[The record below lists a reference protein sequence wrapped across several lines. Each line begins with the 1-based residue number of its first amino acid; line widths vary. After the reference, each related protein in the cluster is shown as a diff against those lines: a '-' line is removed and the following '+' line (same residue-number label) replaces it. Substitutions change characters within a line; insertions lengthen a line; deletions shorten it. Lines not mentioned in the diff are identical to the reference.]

1 MSKQGL
7 GIWIRPAAHQEP
19 KYVFEAPGLHHL
31 CLKAETP
38 RMVDD
43 VHDFLDA
50 AESCTTY
57 SVGIICK
64 PKLYPQ
70 YAPDYYAVFFR
81 DPDGIKLEVAYY

>member
-1 MSKQGL
+1 MTKQGL

-19 KYVFEAPGLHHL
+19 KYVFEAHGLHHL

-38 RMVDD
+38 RMVDS
-43 VHDFLDA
+43 VHDLLNAPDWQSA
-50 AESCTTY
+50 AKILCA
-57 SVGIICK
+57 

-70 YAPDYYAVFFR
+70 YAPDYYAVFFT